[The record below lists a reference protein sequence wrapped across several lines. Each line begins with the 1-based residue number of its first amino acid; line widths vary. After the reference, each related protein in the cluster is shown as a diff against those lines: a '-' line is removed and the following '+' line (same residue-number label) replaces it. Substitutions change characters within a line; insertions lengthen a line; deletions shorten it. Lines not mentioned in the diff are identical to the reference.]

1 MQSPLSDV
9 LTWKNAILTALVA
22 FLSSIATYF
31 LKRKQLPSQI
41 HKTESEAALTQAR
54 ADDLDLRGE
63 MSAAQMIRE
72 MTKYIVQLER
82 EKAHLKEQLKVTEDQ
97 IQKFK
102 ASRTLDR
109 LDR

>member
-9 LTWKNAILTALVA
+9 LTWKNAVLTAVVA
-22 FLSSIATYF
+22 AISSIATYL

-41 HKTESEAALTQAR
+41 HKTDAEAALSQAQ

-72 MTKYIVQLER
+72 MTRYTVQLEL
-82 EKAHLKEQLKVTEDQ
+82 EKAHLKEQLKVVEGQLQ
-97 IQKFK
+97 IFK
-102 ASRTLDR
+102 AQRTLDR
-109 LDR
+109 LDH